1 MKITT
6 RLGVLLALTAVF
18 TLTEPKVE
26 AAIAASATFDEKVDN
41 SAAII
46 MGRCIK
52 TESKFDPSGRWILTY
67 STFDV
72 EKSIKGATGQQ
83 VTLVTPG
90 GEVNGVRQ
98 ETIGVPAFQP
108 GDENVLFIKNTSLG
122 PTVLYFDQGTY
133 AVRADDLGEKMIS
146 PVASNLVKVDAQ
158 SGKASAVDDEPRSLA
173 GFDRAVKESIQS
185 GPDRRMRMEAILAE
199 KQASRSLW
207 SVIAQNK
214 LLVALA
220 LVGGALATWQLLRR

>member
-1 MKITT
+1 MKMTT
-6 RLGVLLALTAVF
+6 RLGVLLALTAGF
-18 TLTEPKVE
+18 TLSEPKAE

-52 TESKFDPSGRWILTY
+52 TESRFDPTGRWILTY

-72 EKSIKGATGQQ
+72 EKSIKGATGSQ

-108 GDENVLFIKNTSLG
+108 GDENVLFLK
-122 PTVLYFDQGTY
+122 
-133 AVRADDLGEKMIS
+133 
-146 PVASNLVKVDAQ
+146 
-158 SGKASAVDDEPRSLA
+158 KA
-173 GFDRAVKESIQS
+173 IQ
-185 GPDRRMRMEAILAE
+185 
-199 KQASRSLW
+199 
-207 SVIAQNK
+207 
-214 LLVALA
+214 
-220 LVGGALATWQLLRR
+220 